1 MWHNPQFEARID
13 CIWDGADP
21 SIGRQAAHENNLKAI
36 ELIREDLFVHGAF
49 IITASSVTGSKK

>member
-1 MWHNPQFEARID
+1 M
-13 CIWDGADP
+13 WDGADP